1 MPVWVEVTEW
11 ISRTIL
17 GVIVIFLLVYF
28 IGMFYYWLWRKLRGK
43 ED

>member
-1 MPVWVEVTEW
+1 MPKCVEVINQ
-11 ISRTIL
+11 ISKATL
-17 GVIVIFLLVYF
+17 GAIVIFLLIYF